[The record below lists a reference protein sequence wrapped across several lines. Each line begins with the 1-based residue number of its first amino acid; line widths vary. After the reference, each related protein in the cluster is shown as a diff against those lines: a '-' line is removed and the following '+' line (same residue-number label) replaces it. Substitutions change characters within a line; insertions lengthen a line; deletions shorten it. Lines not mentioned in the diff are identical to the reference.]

1 MSNIKGKGNGA
12 LTYPVGLMTAD
23 EVYFYPLGG
32 YIGVYTMTPTD
43 FINESRIAA
52 FFTGSEVHKYPVT
65 STGKVIPVISLSSKV
80 KLTGDGSS
88 SNPYIISE
96 N

>member
-1 MSNIKGKGNGA
+1 M
-12 LTYPVGLMTAD
+12 
-23 EVYFYPLGG
+23 F
-32 YIGVYTMTPTD
+32 VYTMTPVE
-43 FINESRIAA
+43 FINESRIVTLGP
-52 FFTGSEVHKYPVT
+52 TGALNCEVSY
-65 STGKVIPVISLSSKV
+65 TGAVRPVISLSSKV